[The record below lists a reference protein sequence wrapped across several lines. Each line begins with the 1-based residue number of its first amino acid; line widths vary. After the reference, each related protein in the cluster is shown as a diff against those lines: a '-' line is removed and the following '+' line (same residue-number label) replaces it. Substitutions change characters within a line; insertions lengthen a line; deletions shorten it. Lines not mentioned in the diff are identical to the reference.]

1 MSKKTRQTELDE
13 YIFTR
18 PEMAQLLGIST
29 NALRMRMRKGR
40 CDLDYRFDG
49 TQFKFK
55 RLPRDRV
62 NTMMPDLPKTSHE
75 KALRD
80 YDRKVQKRY
89 NRGNTHKGKGKYP
102 NDVFERHNEMKIM
115 NHIQGKFKSEEH
127 RKRFEKLND
136 RALKKIDK
144 DVQKDLDKRAQSTF
158 HGRPKYGGM
167 ITGQY
172 DSLNYKQWDRPYD
185 IDAPKPPKTSFHLG
199 GKPYSELLGKEH
211 KEEEDIEIHNRDLPP
226 DDREPEF
233 KNKVE
238 ESIWRLKNKK

>member
-1 MSKKTRQTELDE
+1 MGKKTGQTELDE

-18 PEMAQLLGIST
+18 PEMAQLLGITT

-89 NRGNTHKGKGKYP
+89 NRGATHKGKGKYTE
-102 NDVFERHNEMKIM
+102 DVFKLQNEMKIM
-115 NHIQGKFKSEEH
+115 NHIKGKFKSEAH
-127 RKRFEKLND
+127 RRDFENLNEEG
-136 RALKKIDK
+136 LKI
-144 DVQKDLDKRAQSTF
+144 AQENLRKKASNTY

-167 ITGQY
+167 VYGQY

-185 IDAPKPPKTSFHLG
+185 LDNPRPPSGSFHIG
-199 GKPYSELLGKEH
+199 GKPYSELVGKNY
-211 KEEEDIEIHNRDLPP
+211 KEKEDVEIDPRDFSP
-226 DDREPEF
+226 DDKEPTF
-233 KNKVE
+233 TSKVE

>member
-1 MSKKTRQTELDE
+1 MVKKTGQEELDE

-18 PEMAQLLGIST
+18 PEMAKLLGIST

-55 RLPRDRV
+55 RLARDRV
-62 NTMMPDLPKTSHE
+62 NTMMADQPKTAHD
-75 KALRD
+75 KAIYD
-80 YDRKVQKRY
+80 YDKKVQKRL
-89 NRGNTHKGKGKYP
+89 NRGSTHKGKGKYTE
-102 NDVFERHNEMKIM
+102 DVFKLQNEMKIM
-115 NHIQGKFKSEEH
+115 NHIQGKFKSESH
-127 RKRFEKLND
+127 RKEFEKLNEEG
-136 RALKKIDK
+136 LKI
-144 DVQKDLDKRAQSTF
+144 AQDNLRKKASNTY

-167 ITGQY
+167 IRGY
-172 DSLNYKQWDRPYD
+172 SKSFWELPYD
-185 IDAPKPPKTSFHLG
+185 LDSPRPPSGSFHIG
-199 GKPYSELLGKEH
+199 GKPYSELVGKNY

-226 DDREPEF
+226 DDREPGF

>member
-1 MSKKTRQTELDE
+1 MVKKTGQEELDE

-55 RLPRDRV
+55 RPVRDRV
-62 NTMMPDLPKTSHE
+62 NTMMGDQPKTSHE
-75 KALRD
+75 KSLRD

-89 NRGNTHKGKGKYP
+89 NRGATHKGKGKYTE
-102 NDVFERHNEMKIM
+102 DVFKLQNEMKIM
-115 NHIQGKFKSEEH
+115 NHIKGKFRSEAH
-127 RKRFEKLND
+127 RKEFEKLNEEG
-136 RALKKIDK
+136 LKIAQDNLRKK
-144 DVQKDLDKRAQSTF
+144 EQKSLGTYQ
-158 HGRPKYGGM
+158 GRPKYGGM
-167 ITGQY
+167 IRGY
-172 DSLNYKQWDRPYD
+172 SKSFWDLPYD
-185 IDAPKPPKTSFHLG
+185 LDSPRPPNTSFHIG
-199 GKPYSELLGKEH
+199 GKPYSELIGKNY
-211 KEEEDIEIHNRDLPP
+211 KEKEPVEIDPRDFSP
-226 DDREPEF
+226 DDREPVF